1 MRYISYVHKIYK
13 LISKTD
19 FSKYQMKNP
28 GFRSFLSSL
37 SSNVSL
43 DEMKNIY
50 REDIYSNFNNEL
62 LFFKKDIELMKQIK
76 ELKLYEES
84 IATYTGIYF
93 FWVWSNNV
101 NLSNKDLEKITQ
113 AIFTGTMGYKLIDIH
128 SDNNFIGQEAIFL
141 GNRLIRLAEKIYSEV
156 FGLENTYHILN
167 KYFAKYCEVE
177 YLEKRNRWK
186 ESPFSWNAVELLA
199 YKASP
204 LFSIFEILF
213 RYHKFNEKKVNEL
226 VQALIY
232 SSVAIQLMDDFVDM
246 KDDLKNG
253 YETLV
258 TQGFYKKY
266 GTENEI
272 TDEMIKE
279 FFTEEKLLNLFNYI
293 ENLFE
298 KSREIFTKHE
308 DDILLLVLEFENYSF
323 TSSFEEVQ
331 NTVVDK

>member
-1 MRYISYVHKIYK
+1 
-13 LISKTD
+13 
-19 FSKYQMKNP
+19 
-28 GFRSFLSSL
+28 
-37 SSNVSL
+37 
-43 DEMKNIY
+43 
-50 REDIYSNFNNEL
+50 
-62 LFFKKDIELMKQIK
+62 
-76 ELKLYEES
+76 
-84 IATYTGIYF
+84 
-93 FWVWSNNV
+93 
-101 NLSNKDLEKITQ
+101 
-113 AIFTGTMGYKLIDIH
+113 
-128 SDNNFIGQEAIFL
+128 
-141 GNRLIRLAEKIYSEV
+141 
-156 FGLENTYHILN
+156 
-167 KYFAKYCEVE
+167 
-177 YLEKRNRWK
+177 
-186 ESPFSWNAVELLA
+186 
-199 YKASP
+199 
-204 LFSIFEILF
+204 
-213 RYHKFNEKKVNEL
+213 
-226 VQALIY
+226 
-232 SSVAIQLMDDFVDM
+232 MDDFVDM